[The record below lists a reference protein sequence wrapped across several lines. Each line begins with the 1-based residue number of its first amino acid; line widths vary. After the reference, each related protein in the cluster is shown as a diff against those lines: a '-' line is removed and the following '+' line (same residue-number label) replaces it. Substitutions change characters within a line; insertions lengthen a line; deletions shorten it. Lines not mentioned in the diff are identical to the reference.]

1 MGEAGEDGRGTGS
14 MHAERAEHAEHACGA
29 RVEKERERGWGKRGG
44 EGTGRERKGRRG
56 GGQRRESVECKERT
70 WTNIVTHMFFVW
82 YRSHDQPLT

>member
-1 MGEAGEDGRGTGS
+1 
-14 MHAERAEHAEHACGA
+14 MHAERRGKAGGEGRGDGEHACGA
-29 RVEKERERGWGKRGG
+29 KGDKERERGWGKRGG
-44 EGTGRERKGRRG
+44 EGTGRERKGGRG